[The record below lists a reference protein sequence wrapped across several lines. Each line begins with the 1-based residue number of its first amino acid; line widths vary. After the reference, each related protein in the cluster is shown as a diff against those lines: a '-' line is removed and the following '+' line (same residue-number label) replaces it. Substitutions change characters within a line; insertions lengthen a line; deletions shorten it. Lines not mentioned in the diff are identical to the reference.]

1 VKEFAETDGT
11 AALLLELV
19 ELGVPLLPQAAMT
32 RAALP
37 TTAVR
42 PTLLVIEYNETTSL
56 VGGHVKTWT
65 TAMAAS
71 ETSPRPRPGIKIIGG
86 EELTMLLTSR

>member
-1 VKEFAETDGT
+1 MKSRVKEFAVTDGT
-11 AALLLELV
+11 ALLGLLELV

-42 PTLLVIEYNETTSL
+42 PTLLVTEYNETTSL
-56 VGGHVKTWT
+56 VGGRVKTWT
-65 TAMAAS
+65 AAMAACEWVTTA
-71 ETSPRPRPGIKIIGG
+71 ETQLSK
-86 EELTMLLTSR
+86 